1 MKLSIINSSITN
13 TVAVKIATL
22 FFHLIIT
29 EWWCND
35 LFSSVQSLSRVRL
48 FATPWITARQ
58 ASLSITI
65 SWSSLKL
72 TSIESVMPSSHLILC
87 HPLFFLLPIPPS
99 IKVFSVSQFIAW
111 GGQSTGVSAL
121 ASFLP
126 RADLLQN
133 GLVGSPCVN
142 FCLLAYQSIY
152 LPCLWWEN
160 MPTPF
165 YTVTREWLP
174 WRDRYHAVSFNY
186 SYQTRVR
193 AFHVALVGKN
203 VPANVGDFREG
214 GSIPGSE
221 RSAGG
226 GHGNPLLYSH
236 LEIPMDR
243 GAWRVII
250 HRVKELGTTEAT

>member
-1 MKLSIINSSITN
+1 
-13 TVAVKIATL
+13 
-22 FFHLIIT
+22 
-29 EWWCND
+29 
-35 LFSSVQSLSRVRL
+35 
-48 FATPWITARQ
+48 
-58 ASLSITI
+58 
-65 SWSSLKL
+65 
-72 TSIESVMPSSHLILC
+72 
-87 HPLFFLLPIPPS
+87 
-99 IKVFSVSQFIAW
+99 
-111 GGQSTGVSAL
+111 
-121 ASFLP
+121 
-126 RADLLQN
+126 
-133 GLVGSPCVN
+133 
-142 FCLLAYQSIY
+142 
-152 LPCLWWEN
+152 

-165 YTVTREWLP
+165 YTVICEWLP
-174 WRDRYHAVSFNY
+174 WRDRYHAVSFIY

-250 HRVKELGTTEAT
+250 HGVKELDTTEGT